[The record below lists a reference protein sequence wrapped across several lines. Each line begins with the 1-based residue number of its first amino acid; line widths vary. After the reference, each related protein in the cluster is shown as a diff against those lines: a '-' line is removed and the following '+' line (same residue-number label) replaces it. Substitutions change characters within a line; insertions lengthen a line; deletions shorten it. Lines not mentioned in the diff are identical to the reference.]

1 MILEAIVIYLAVIN
15 VITFIMFGAD
25 KARAAKGGRWRISEA
40 ALILAALLGG
50 SIGALAGMRIFH
62 HKTKH
67 RKFTIGIPV
76 ILALQIILMVIYYP
90 YIPAP
95 L

>member
-1 MILEAIVIYLAVIN
+1 MVLKAVIIYLVAIN

-25 KARAAKGGRWRISEA
+25 KARAAKGRWRISES

-50 SIGALAGMRIFH
+50 STGALAGMRIFH

>member
-1 MILEAIVIYLAVIN
+1 MVLEAIVIYLAAVNI
-15 VITFIMFGAD
+15 ITFIMFGAD
-25 KARAAKGGRWRISEA
+25 KARAVKGRWRISEA

-62 HKTKH
+62 HKTRH
-67 RKFTIGIPV
+67 RKFTVGIPV
-76 ILALQIILMVIYYP
+76 ILVLQIVFMGLYYP

>member
-1 MILEAIVIYLAVIN
+1 MILKAVIIYLAVIN
-15 VITFIMFGAD
+15 IIAFIMFGAD
-25 KARAAKGGRWRISEA
+25 KARAVKGKWRISEA

-62 HKTKH
+62 HKTRY
-67 RKFTIGIPV
+67 RKFTVGIPV
-76 ILALQIILMVIYYP
+76 ILVLQIVLMALYYP
-90 YIPAP
+90 YIPVP

>member
-1 MILEAIVIYLAVIN
+1 MVLKAVIIYLAAIY

-25 KARAAKGGRWRISEA
+25 KARAAKGRWRISEA
-40 ALILAALLGG
+40 ALILAVLLGG

-62 HKTKH
+62 HKTRH
-67 RKFTIGIPV
+67 RKFTVGIPV
-76 ILALQIILMVIYYP
+76 ILVFQIVFMVLYYP

>member
-1 MILEAIVIYLAVIN
+1 MILEAIVIYLAAIN

-25 KARAAKGGRWRISEA
+25 KARAAKVRWRISES
-40 ALILAALLGG
+40 ALILAAVRGG

-62 HKTKH
+62 HKTRH
-67 RKFTIGIPV
+67 RKFTVGIPV
-76 ILALQIILMVIYYP
+76 ILVFQIVFMVLYYP

>member
-1 MILEAIVIYLAVIN
+1 MILEAIVIYLAAIN

-25 KARAAKGGRWRISEA
+25 KARAVKGRWRISES

-50 SIGALAGMRIFH
+50 STGALAGMRIFH

>member
-1 MILEAIVIYLAVIN
+1 MILEAIAIYLAAIN

-25 KARAAKGGRWRISEA
+25 KARAAKGRWRISES
-40 ALILAALLGG
+40 ALILEALLGG

>member
-1 MILEAIVIYLAVIN
+1 MILEAIVIYLAAIN

-25 KARAAKGGRWRISEA
+25 KARAAKGRWRISES

-50 SIGALAGMRIFH
+50 SLGALAGMRIFH

-76 ILALQIILMVIYYP
+76 ILALQIILVVIYYP

>member
-1 MILEAIVIYLAVIN
+1 MILEAIVIYLAAIN

-25 KARAAKGGRWRISEA
+25 KARAAKGRWRISES

-50 SIGALAGMRIFH
+50 SLGALAGMRIFH

>member
-1 MILEAIVIYLAVIN
+1 MIIEAIVIYLAAIN

-25 KARAAKGGRWRISEA
+25 KARAAKGRWRISEA

-50 SIGALAGMRIFH
+50 STGALAGMRIFR
-62 HKTKH
+62 HKTRH
-67 RKFTIGIPV
+67 RKFTVGIPV
-76 ILALQIILMVIYYP
+76 ILVLQIVLMALYYP
-90 YIPAP
+90 YIPVP

>member
-1 MILEAIVIYLAVIN
+1 MILEAIVIYLAAIN
-15 VITFIMFGAD
+15 VITFIIFGAD
-25 KARAAKGGRWRISEA
+25 KARAAKGRWRISEA

>member
-1 MILEAIVIYLAVIN
+1 MLKETSHNADHADIVCFSLYLRDQ
-15 VITFIMFGAD
+15 T
-25 KARAAKGGRWRISEA
+25 AAKGRWRISES
-40 ALILAALLGG
+40 ALILAVLLGG
-50 SIGALAGMRIFH
+50 STGALAGMRIFH
-62 HKTKH
+62 NKTKH

>member
-1 MILEAIVIYLAVIN
+1 MVLKAVIIYLAAIN
-15 VITFIMFGAD
+15 VITVIMFGAD
-25 KARAAKGGRWRISEA
+25 KARAAKGRWRISEA

-62 HKTKH
+62 HKTRH
-67 RKFTIGIPV
+67 RKFTVGIPV
-76 ILALQIILMVIYYP
+76 ILVFQIVFMVLYYP

>member
-1 MILEAIVIYLAVIN
+1 MILEAIVIYLAAIN
-15 VITFIMFGAD
+15 VITFIMFGTD
-25 KARAAKGGRWRISEA
+25 KARAAKGRWRISEA
-40 ALILAALLGG
+40 AFILAALLGG

-62 HKTKH
+62 HKTRH
-67 RKFTIGIPV
+67 RKFTVGIPV
-76 ILALQIILMVIYYP
+76 ILVFQIVFMVLYYP

>member
-1 MILEAIVIYLAVIN
+1 MVLKAVIIYLAAVN

-25 KARAAKGGRWRISEA
+25 KARAVKGRWRISEA

-67 RKFTIGIPV
+67 RKFTIGIPL
-76 ILALQIILMVIYYP
+76 ILVLQIILTVLYYP
-90 YIPAP
+90 YIPA
-95 L
+95 LL

>member
-1 MILEAIVIYLAVIN
+1 MILEAIVIYLAAIN

-25 KARAAKGGRWRISEA
+25 KARAVKGRWRISEA

-62 HKTKH
+62 HKTRH
-67 RKFTIGIPV
+67 RKFTVGIPV
-76 ILALQIILMVIYYP
+76 ILVLQIVFMVLYYP

>member
-1 MILEAIVIYLAVIN
+1 MILEAIAIYLAAIN

-25 KARAAKGGRWRISEA
+25 KARAVKGRWRISEA

>member
-1 MILEAIVIYLAVIN
+1 MVLKAVIIYLAAIN

-25 KARAAKGGRWRISEA
+25 KARAAKGRWRISES

-50 SIGALAGMRIFH
+50 STGALAGMRIFH

-67 RKFTIGIPV
+67 RKLTIGIPV
-76 ILALQIILMVIYYP
+76 ILALQIILMVINYP

>member
-15 VITFIMFGAD
+15 IITFIMFGAD
-25 KARAAKGGRWRISEA
+25 KARAAKGRWRISEA

-50 SIGALAGMRIFH
+50 SIGALAAMRIFH
-62 HKTKH
+62 HKTRH

-76 ILALQIILMVIYYP
+76 ILVLQIVLMALYYP
-90 YIPAP
+90 YIPVP

>member
-1 MILEAIVIYLAVIN
+1 MILEAIVIYLAAIN

-25 KARAAKGGRWRISEA
+25 KARAAKGRWRISEA

-76 ILALQIILMVIYYP
+76 ILALQIILMVINYP

>member
-1 MILEAIVIYLAVIN
+1 MVLKAVIIYLAVIN
-15 VITFIMFGAD
+15 IITFIMFGAD
-25 KARAAKGGRWRISEA
+25 KARAAKGRWRISES

-50 SIGALAGMRIFH
+50 STGALAGMRFFH

-90 YIPAP
+90 YIPEP

>member
-1 MILEAIVIYLAVIN
+1 MILEAIVIYLVAIN

-25 KARAAKGGRWRISEA
+25 KARSVKGRWRISEA

-62 HKTKH
+62 HKTRH
-67 RKFTIGIPV
+67 RKFTVGIPV
-76 ILALQIILMVIYYP
+76 ILVLQIVFMVLYYP

>member
-1 MILEAIVIYLAVIN
+1 MILEAIVIYLAAIN

-25 KARAAKGGRWRISEA
+25 KARAVKGKWRISEA

-62 HKTKH
+62 HKTRH
-67 RKFTIGIPV
+67 RKFTVGIPV
-76 ILALQIILMVIYYP
+76 ILVLQIVLMALYYP
-90 YIPAP
+90 YIPVP

>member
-15 VITFIMFGAD
+15 IITFIMFGAD
-25 KARAAKGGRWRISEA
+25 KARAAKGRWRISES

-50 SIGALAGMRIFH
+50 STGALAGMRFFH

-76 ILALQIILMVIYYP
+76 ILALQIILMALYYP
-90 YIPAP
+90 YIPVP

>member
-1 MILEAIVIYLAVIN
+1 MVLEAITIYLAAIN

-25 KARAAKGGRWRISEA
+25 KARAAKGRWRISES

>member
-1 MILEAIVIYLAVIN
+1 MILEAIVIYLAAIN

-25 KARAAKGGRWRISEA
+25 KARAAKGRWRISEA

>member
-1 MILEAIVIYLAVIN
+1 MILEAIVIYLAAIN

-25 KARAAKGGRWRISEA
+25 KARAVKGKWRISES

-50 SIGALAGMRIFH
+50 STGALAGMRIFH
-62 HKTKH
+62 HKTRH
-67 RKFTIGIPV
+67 RKFTVGIPV
-76 ILALQIILMVIYYP
+76 ILVLQIVLMALYYP
-90 YIPAP
+90 YIPVP

>member
-1 MILEAIVIYLAVIN
+1 MVLKGIIIYLAAVN

-25 KARAAKGGRWRISEA
+25 KARAVKGRWRISEA

-67 RKFTIGIPV
+67 RKFTVGIPV
-76 ILALQIILMVIYYP
+76 ILALQIVFMVLYYP
-90 YIPAP
+90 YIPVP

>member
-1 MILEAIVIYLAVIN
+1 MILEAIVIYLAAIN

-25 KARAAKGGRWRISEA
+25 KARAVKGKWRISEA

-50 SIGALAGMRIFH
+50 SIGALAGMKIFH
-62 HKTKH
+62 HKTRH
-67 RKFTIGIPV
+67 RKFTVGIPV
-76 ILALQIILMVIYYP
+76 ILVLQIVLMALYYP
-90 YIPAP
+90 YIPVP

>member
-1 MILEAIVIYLAVIN
+1 MVLKAVIIYLAAIN

-25 KARAAKGGRWRISEA
+25 KARAAKGRWRISES

-50 SIGALAGMRIFH
+50 STGALAGMRIFH

-67 RKFTIGIPV
+67 TKFKISVPAAFV
-76 ILALQIILMVIYYP
+76 ITAAALVYSAYFTVR
-90 YIPAP
+90 
-95 L
+95 

>member
-1 MILEAIVIYLAVIN
+1 MILEAIVIYLAAIN

-25 KARAAKGGRWRISEA
+25 KARAAKGRWRISEA

-62 HKTKH
+62 HKTRH
-67 RKFTIGIPV
+67 RKFTVGIPV

>member
-1 MILEAIVIYLAVIN
+1 MILEAIVIYLAAIN

-25 KARAAKGGRWRISEA
+25 KARAVKGRWRISEA

>member
-1 MILEAIVIYLAVIN
+1 MVLKAVIIYLAAIN

-25 KARAAKGGRWRISEA
+25 KARAVKGRWRISES

>member
-1 MILEAIVIYLAVIN
+1 MILEAIVIYLAAIN

-25 KARAAKGGRWRISEA
+25 KARAVKGKWRISET
-40 ALILAALLGG
+40 ALILATLLGG

-62 HKTKH
+62 HKTRH

-76 ILALQIILMVIYYP
+76 ILVLQIVFMALYYP

>member
-1 MILEAIVIYLAVIN
+1 MILEAIVIYLAAIN

-25 KARAAKGGRWRISEA
+25 KARAAKGRWRISES

>member
-1 MILEAIVIYLAVIN
+1 MILEAIVIYLAAIN

-25 KARAAKGGRWRISEA
+25 KARAAKGRWRISES

-90 YIPAP
+90 YIPAS

>member
-1 MILEAIVIYLAVIN
+1 MVLKAVIIYLAAVNI
-15 VITFIMFGAD
+15 ITFIMFGAD
-25 KARAAKGGRWRISEA
+25 KARAVKDKWRISEA
-40 ALILAALLGG
+40 ALILTALLGG

-67 RKFTIGIPV
+67 RKFTVGIPV
-76 ILALQIILMVIYYP
+76 ILALQIIFMVLYYP